1 MRTQRLRVYLADA
14 MSAVLSRQIHLCT
27 TETKPLRDTYVWLGF
42 NSTANVP
49 TWRSRVTT
57 KPFKT
62 SGDLVRRIW
71 HLCHI
76 LRGDGV
82 SYHEY
87 ISELTYLL
95 FLKIAE
101 ETGTETAL
109 PEGCRWRDLVGYEGT
124 DLLTFYRDMLTYLGG
139 HAPSPI
145 VQEIY
150 AFPTTVFS
158 HSENLK
164 AVIAGIAK
172 LDWHS
177 VTADGMGDIYEGL
190 LARNSQ
196 DARSGAGQYF
206 TPRPLVD
213 CMVRLTRPALGET
226 IQDPSCGTGGF
237 LISAKQYVEAGASS
251 GAYASNPPSFEG
263 VEIEKGTYRICQM
276 NSFLHGLDARILL
289 GDALTTDAE
298 TLRLADLILANP
310 PFGNKAGS
318 ARKTR
323 SDLPHRTANKQLA
336 FLQHIWLGL
345 KEGGRAA
352 VVVPDNVLF
361 EGGAGRS
368 VRVDLMSECNLH
380 TILRLPNGIFYS
392 QGVNTNVL
400 FFTRRNGAADNSAR
414 VWVYDMR
421 TAMPRF
427 GKTRPLLPEHFAEFE
442 ALFGTDPNGGAPR
455 SEGDQNGR
463 WRCFGRAEIADRE
476 ENLDVVWLSPQD
488 GDAAAEDI
496 LPQEIAS
503 TILFHLQA
511 AIAEVESLA
520 DEFSSEEVER

>member
-1 MRTQRLRVYLADA
+1 MSINLDRT
-14 MSAVLSRQIHLCT
+14 SS
-27 TETKPLRDTYVWLGF
+27 
-42 NSTANVP
+42 N
-49 TWRSRVTT
+49 
-57 KPFKT
+57 
-62 SGDLVRRIW
+62 LVRHIW
-71 HLCHI
+71 NLCHI

-82 SYHEY
+82 SYNEY
-87 ISELTYLL
+87 ISELTYIL

-101 ETGTETAL
+101 ETGTESTL
-109 PEGCRWRDLVGYEGT
+109 PEGCRWRDLISYEGN

-139 HAPSPI
+139 HASDPI

-164 AVIAGIAK
+164 AVITGIAK

-177 VTADGMGDIYEGL
+177 IIADRMGDIYEGL

-213 CMVRLTRPALGET
+213 CMVRLMRPALSDT

-237 LISAKQYVEAGASS
+237 LISAKQYVDANTSRK
-251 GAYASNPPSFEG
+251 AYAENPPLFEG

-276 NSFLHGLDARILL
+276 NSFLHRLNAKILL
-289 GDALTTDAE
+289 GDALTDDAKM
-298 TLRLADLILANP
+298 LSPADLVLANP

-318 ARKTR
+318 VRQMR
-323 SDLPHRTANKQLA
+323 SNLPHRTTNKQLA
-336 FLQHIWLGL
+336 FLQHIWLAL
-345 KEGGRAA
+345 KDGGRAA

-361 EGGAGRS
+361 EDGVGKAIRM
-368 VRVDLMSECNLH
+368 DFMSACNLH

-400 FFTRRNGAADNSAR
+400 FFTRHASAADNTSR

-421 TAMPRF
+421 TSMPRF
-427 GKTRPLLPEHFAEFE
+427 GKTRPLLPEHFTEFE
-442 ALFGTDPNGGAPR
+442 ALYGTNPYGISPR
-455 SEGDQNGR
+455 SEADGNGR
-463 WRCFGRAEIADRE
+463 WRCFERSEITQRG
-476 ENLDVVWLSPQD
+476 ENLDLVWLTPQD
-488 GDAAAEDI
+488 EANEAGDAS
-496 LPQEIAS
+496 PQEIAS
-503 TILFHLQA
+503 AILFHLQTA
-511 AIAEVESLA
+511 MAEIEQLAEEFASLEGA
-520 DEFSSEEVER
+520 L